1 MDYKN
6 TVNLLDTPFPMRGDL
21 AKREPAMLDKW
32 NQQQRYQKLRQV
44 CSGRDKFILHDGP
57 PYANGQLHIGHA
69 SNKILKDI
77 IIRSKTLAG
86 FDAPYVPGWDCHGLP
101 IELNIEKQFGKN
113 LEPLEFRNKCREYA
127 NAQIEQQKVDF
138 IRLGVLGEWN
148 NPYKTMDFSTEA
160 GIVRALG
167 EIYKQG
173 YLYSGVKPVHWCIDC
188 GSALAEAEVEYYDK
202 VSPAIYVAFEAA
214 DSGAVARVFRAT
226 DDFNGFPHREQ
237 AKSSGYFNNKIDAVI
252 WTTTPWTLPA
262 NQAICVGSEIEYQLI
277 RVPTSS
283 NPLATAQF
291 FILAKNLVND
301 FVEHYKHRV
310 EGVGVAI
317 PIGETVLGKDLSDIK
332 FKHPF
337 YDRTVPI
344 VLGDHATDDAGTGL
358 VHTAPA
364 HGMDDYHVGLKYN
377 LDLHNPVGNDGCYIS
392 TTELF
397 AGMNVFDANAKV
409 VEVLTE
415 KQRLMNKADITHSY
429 PCCWRHKTKIIFRTT
444 GQWFIGMDKVGVTG
458 KTLRE
463 QAEVAVDATEFYP
476 AWGRARL
483 ESMIK
488 NRPDWCVSRQRQWG
502 SPMTFFVHKETGEL
516 HPESYEILQAV
527 AQKIEVSGIDAWF
540 GLSATDLPEFDLTDY
555 VKLKDTLDVWFDS
568 GTTHLTVLNQRTAL
582 QWPADLYL
590 EGSDQHRGWF
600 QSSLLT
606 GCAVRGRAPYKQLLT
621 HGFLVDGDG
630 YKMSKSK
637 GNIISIPDGVKKYG
651 ADILRLWVAST
662 DYSGDIAFSDEI
674 MKRITDSYRR
684 IRNTLRFLLANLN
697 DFDAAKDG
705 VALSEMVEVDRYAL
719 AYATQLQD
727 KLTNQTSGLYSSYQ
741 FHLIVQELVT
751 YCSEELG
758 GFYLD
763 VLKDRLYTSKADGH
777 ARRSAQTALYHITRA
792 LLGMLSPI
800 LAFTSD
806 EAWEVLLNDANDSTL
821 YHVHHQLPQADNA
834 SELLAK
840 WTKIQEF
847 RISVLKELENKRT
860 AGLIGASLQAELVIN
875 ADAELY
881 ALLNSVGTDLKF
893 AYMVS
898 KITLVAA
905 AATSVEVL
913 VSEQQKCERCWHYTA
928 DVGSNS
934 EHPTICARCV
944 ENVVGSGEIRHNA

>member
-1 MDYKN
+1 
-6 TVNLLDTPFPMRGDL
+6 
-21 AKREPAMLDKW
+21 
-32 NQQQRYQKLRQV
+32 
-44 CSGRDKFILHDGP
+44 
-57 PYANGQLHIGHA
+57 
-69 SNKILKDI
+69 
-77 IIRSKTLAG
+77 
-86 FDAPYVPGWDCHGLP
+86 
-101 IELNIEKQFGKN
+101 
-113 LEPLEFRNKCREYA
+113 
-127 NAQIEQQKVDF
+127 
-138 IRLGVLGEWN
+138 
-148 NPYKTMDFSTEA
+148 
-160 GIVRALG
+160 
-167 EIYKQG
+167 
-173 YLYSGVKPVHWCIDC
+173 
-188 GSALAEAEVEYYDK
+188 
-202 VSPAIYVAFEAA
+202 
-214 DSGAVARVFRAT
+214 
-226 DDFNGFPHREQ
+226 
-237 AKSSGYFNNKIDAVI
+237 
-252 WTTTPWTLPA
+252 
-262 NQAICVGSEIEYQLI
+262 
-277 RVPTSS
+277 
-283 NPLATAQF
+283 
-291 FILAKNLVND
+291 
-301 FVEHYKHRV
+301 
-310 EGVGVAI
+310 
-317 PIGETVLGKDLSDIK
+317 
-332 FKHPF
+332 
-337 YDRTVPI
+337 
-344 VLGDHATDDAGTGL
+344 
-358 VHTAPA
+358 
-364 HGMDDYHVGLKYN
+364 
-377 LDLHNPVGNDGCYIS
+377 
-392 TTELF
+392 
-397 AGMNVFDANAKV
+397 
-409 VEVLTE
+409 
-415 KQRLMNKADITHSY
+415 
-429 PCCWRHKTKIIFRTT
+429 
-444 GQWFIGMDKVGVTG
+444 
-458 KTLRE
+458 
-463 QAEVAVDATEFYP
+463 
-476 AWGRARL
+476 
-483 ESMIK
+483 
-488 NRPDWCVSRQRQWG
+488 
-502 SPMTFFVHKETGEL
+502 MTFFVHKETGEL
-516 HPESYEILQAV
+516 HPQSYEILQTV

-540 GLSATDLPEFDLTDY
+540 GLSAADLPEFDLTDY

-697 DFDAAKDG
+697 DFDAAKDS
-705 VALSEMVEVDRYAL
+705 VVLSEMVEVDRYAL
-719 AYATQLQD
+719 AYAAQLQD
-727 KLTNQTSGLYSSYQ
+727 KITNQTTGLYSSYQ

-806 EAWEVLLNDANDSTL
+806 EAWEVLVNDANDSTL
-821 YHVHHQLPQADNA
+821 YHVHHQLPILDNA
-834 SELLAK
+834 SELVAK
-840 WTKIQEF
+840 WSKIQEF

-875 ADAELY
+875 ADAKLY
-881 ALLNSVGTDLKF
+881 TLLNSVGADLKF

-905 AATSVEVL
+905 DVTSVEVL

-944 ENVVGSGEIRHNA
+944 ENVVGSGETRHTA